1 MGLIATPDPDDL
13 DEIAKAEWQ
22 ARDIRRLAKKL
33 VKLAGPDGAKVAKG
47 ATGTLTLAT
56 DSKKAA
62 ALSPRESAALRR
74 AVAKAL
80 GVPVTRLQVKIQ

>member
-1 MGLIATPDPDDL
+1 VA
-13 DEIAKAEWQ
+13 Q

-47 ATGTLTLAT
+47 ATGVLTLAT

-80 GVPVTRLQVKIQ
+80 GVPVTRLQVKTQ